1 MFGRILR
8 DYNETG
14 NPLGMA
20 NFAYQQG
27 ASTNP
32 SFTDYSHTG
41 LGWAWMGRHGTTG
54 VADITTIIS
63 PTTTNDLVLG
73 ITRSMIPNQILG
85 ATYTESNLHL
95 SYAPLYPQTVLGN
108 FAPQVGFGGSGLA
121 NAPSLGTSYPYI
133 YYNNNYNMADNV
145 AKILPQHTLKAGFSF
160 ELDRKDQDGSASYA
174 GNFNFNNDTNNNL
187 NETTDQFANL
197 LMGNYQTYSQQ
208 QKRIEGRFIYKD
220 IEWYLEDTWKARPNL
235 TVDYGLRFYWVGPG
249 YDAHGQMATFNPGSW
264 NKSQTVQLY
273 GYACVPGS
281 NCSGVNA
288 KAIDPTTGVLY
299 PSTLR
304 GNIVAS
310 SGNINNGFVLAGK
323 NLIQDPGITIGP
335 RLGVAWQPAA
345 LPKTVIRFGSGIF
358 FDRYM
363 GNVVYGGVYSPP
375 TVRNPT
381 LYFGNINTI
390 TSATTTVFSP
400 PGGSVGWIGSSKL
413 PWTLNYNVSIQRE
426 LPYTIMAELGYV
438 GSISRNMV
446 YQQSINEPAF
456 GTAWQPWAQDPTNA
470 SPQYNGTTSLPVN
483 FWRPYIGVG
492 GMNLYTNGASS
503 NYNGLQM
510 KANKRMTRKL
520 SFTVAYT
527 WSKALG
533 VSDNIYTAL
542 NAFNAKAYNYG
553 RRGYDRTQVFNWS
566 YIYFLPKFGKNHN
579 LLDIPVVRLVINDWQ
594 LSGQWQ
600 ANTGGPVSFN
610 FGFQNDS
617 SNIAQRWTGNPD
629 YGARPVVGNWRLP
642 SNQVT
647 DMTAFN
653 TGAIQ
658 VPLGGPAHPSVGL
671 ESGFNYWNNP
681 TVFWSNVQTTMMK
694 NIMFS
699 KDNNHRYLQLR
710 LETYN
715 TFNHHDYNGYN
726 LTGTFN
732 SPANLTLVNL
742 PYGIGP
748 ANANGG
754 RYGFG
759 AKTGT
764 NATRTMQAA
773 VKIYF

>member
-1 MFGRILR
+1 
-8 DYNETG
+8 
-14 NPLGMA
+14 
-20 NFAYQQG
+20 
-27 ASTNP
+27 
-32 SFTDYSHTG
+32 
-41 LGWAWMGRHGTTG
+41 
-54 VADITTIIS
+54 
-63 PTTTNDLVLG
+63 
-73 ITRSMIPNQILG
+73 
-85 ATYTESNLHL
+85 
-95 SYAPLYPQTVLGN
+95 
-108 FAPQVGFGGSGLA
+108 
-121 NAPSLGTSYPYI
+121 
-133 YYNNNYNMADNV
+133 
-145 AKILPQHTLKAGFSF
+145 
-160 ELDRKDQDGSASYA
+160 
-174 GNFNFNNDTNNNL
+174 
-187 NETTDQFANL
+187 
-197 LMGNYQTYSQQ
+197 
-208 QKRIEGRFIYKD
+208 
-220 IEWYLEDTWKARPNL
+220 
-235 TVDYGLRFYWVGPG
+235 
-249 YDAHGQMATFNPGSW
+249 
-264 NKSQTVQLY
+264 
-273 GYACVPGS
+273 
-281 NCSGVNA
+281 
-288 KAIDPTTGVLY
+288 
-299 PSTLR
+299 
-304 GNIVAS
+304 
-310 SGNINNGFVLAGK
+310 
-323 NLIQDPGITIGP
+323 
-335 RLGVAWQPAA
+335 
-345 LPKTVIRFGSGIF
+345 
-358 FDRYM
+358 
-363 GNVVYGGVYSPP
+363 
-375 TVRNPT
+375 
-381 LYFGNINTI
+381 
-390 TSATTTVFSP
+390 
-400 PGGSVGWIGSSKL
+400 
-413 PWTLNYNVSIQRE
+413 
-426 LPYTIMAELGYV
+426 
-438 GSISRNMV
+438 
-446 YQQSINEPAF
+446 
-456 GTAWQPWAQDPTNA
+456 
-470 SPQYNGTTSLPVN
+470 
-483 FWRPYIGVG
+483 
-492 GMNLYTNGASS
+492 
-503 NYNGLQM
+503 M